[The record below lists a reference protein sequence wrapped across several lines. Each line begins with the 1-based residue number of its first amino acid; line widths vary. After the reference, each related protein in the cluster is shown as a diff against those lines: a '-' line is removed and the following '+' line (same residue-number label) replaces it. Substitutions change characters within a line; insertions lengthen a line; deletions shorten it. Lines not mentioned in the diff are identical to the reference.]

1 MEIESVGEVTATVR
15 LSDPDVSS
23 ERLEELTTVVR
34 DELLAS
40 AASSVAL
47 AASEAPPGARAPDG
61 SIAGEL
67 VVTVGAVA
75 VMLRSV
81 IGVLKAWRERR
92 PARTVE
98 IEIDGRKLKLT
109 DATKAQQ
116 ERLVEDFLAAV
127 PRD

>member
-1 MEIESVGEVTATVR
+1 VGELTVTVR
-15 LSDPDVSS
+15 LDDPDVSS
-23 ERLEELTTVVR
+23 ERLEELTAVVR
-34 DELLAS
+34 EELLGSAATSVTVPAS
-40 AASSVAL
+40 A
-47 AASEAPPGARAPDG
+47 EAPPGARAPDG

-67 VVTVGAVA
+67 IVEVGALA

-98 IEIDGRKLKLT
+98 IEIDGRRLKLT
-109 DATKAQQ
+109 DATAAQQ

-127 PRD
+127 PKD